1 MKKKMLMLLA
11 TLLPLFFV
19 FSTVKADDA
28 ITIVSDTAYA
38 PFEFKDS
45 DQTYKGIDVDLI
57 TEIAKRSGWEY
68 TMNHPGFDAAVN
80 AVQAGQADAIM
91 AGMTITEA
99 RQKVFT
105 FSDPYYDTKI
115 VLYTRSDQ
123 KVTDYSELKGKNI
136 GVKNGTISQTFLEEN
151 QEKYGYT
158 IKTFDTGDLM
168 NNSLD
173 AGAVDAAMDDQPVV
187 QFAIN
192 QGKNYAINIAG
203 ESVGSFGFAVK
214 KGSDYEYLVED
225 FNKALAE
232 MKKDGT
238 YDSIM
243 AKWLGEEEDSSQADA
258 SVVASS
264 SLTLTGDAKAKAT
277 PVKSNYK
284 IVMDSS
290 FAPFEYQN
298 DAGQYVGIDVELI
311 KAIAEQQGFTVTLSN
326 PGFDAALNAV
336 QAGQADAGGFC
347 GGGAPGAAAVIRES
361 KSIFGCD

>member
-11 TLLPLFFV
+11 TILPLFFV
-19 FSTVKADDA
+19 FSNVKADDS

-168 NNSLD
+168 NNF
-173 AGAVDAAMDDQPVV
+173 P
-187 QFAIN
+187 
-192 QGKNYAINIAG
+192 
-203 ESVGSFGFAVK
+203 E
-214 KGSDYEYLVED
+214 
-225 FNKALAE
+225 
-232 MKKDGT
+232 
-238 YDSIM
+238 
-243 AKWLGEEEDSSQADA
+243 
-258 SVVASS
+258 
-264 SLTLTGDAKAKAT
+264 
-277 PVKSNYK
+277 
-284 IVMDSS
+284 IVHFS
-290 FAPFEYQN
+290 
-298 DAGQYVGIDVELI
+298 
-311 KAIAEQQGFTVTLSN
+311 
-326 PGFDAALNAV
+326 
-336 QAGQADAGGFC
+336 
-347 GGGAPGAAAVIRES
+347 
-361 KSIFGCD
+361 